1 MILVGDR
8 GAVTSERPEDQSC
21 DCSGAWKPAA
31 EEHPECPGFNDD
43 EDENEIIMII
53 IILAFR

>member
-31 EEHPECPGFNDD
+31 EEHPECPGFNED
-43 EDENEIIMII
+43 EDEIIMII
-53 IILAFR
+53 IILAFI